1 MIGGG
6 DVKTA
11 RRSEDTHERI
21 LDAAEHLITAN
32 GFSGTSIDEILKS
45 AGLTKGA
52 FFHHFKG
59 KGDLARELIERHA
72 RRDTA
77 LFDELLRRAEAKSR
91 DPLEQTILFL
101 EGFEAFVSNL
111 RTPAFESPPGCMYA
125 AYTYESMQFEPAVR
139 DLVADSLRRW
149 TSIYVRL
156 FQEAIDR
163 HPPALPVTARQLA
176 EMAVAIIQGGLVLGR
191 AYNDIRMMA
200 RQSEQFRNYLGLL
213 FGDGKESNAG
223 RPARGSRRQRIQTKA
238 YA

>member
-1 MIGGG
+1 
-6 DVKTA
+6 VSTA
-11 RRSEDTHERI
+11 KRSEDTHERI

-59 KGDLARELIERHA
+59 KAELARELIERHA

-77 LFDELLRRAEAKSR
+77 LFDDLLAKAEAKSR

-101 EGFEAFVSNL
+101 EGFEAFVSSL
-111 RTPAFESPPGCMYA
+111 RTPAFEAPPGCMYA

-156 FQEAIDR
+156 FQEVIDR

-176 EMAVAIIQGGLVLGR
+176 EMAVAVIQGGLVLGR
-191 AYNDIRMMA
+191 AYNDIKMLA
-200 RQSEQFRNYLGLL
+200 RQSRQFRNYLGLL
-213 FGDGKESNAG
+213 FGDGKESAAG
-223 RPARGSRRQRIQTKA
+223 RTTRRNRLQRDRTKVDA
-238 YA
+238 